1 MFGLWDDRGLDCG
14 IINLVT
20 LNRRLDHRFLG
31 TADDEDAVVDL
42 PESIGNI
49 ALGIAAFNTGEDRF
63 WTFTEMCGF
72 VAAVDLNRFYGI
84 RIVKIFGAEC
94 LFDHRAAARNVVN
107 ERSSQR
113 EIQKKL
119 IKLGI
124 FTRKLTTVGK
134 AARVDE
140 HDLIKQFWR
149 VAARHDRQCR

>member
-1 MFGLWDDRGLDCG
+1 MFGLRNDRGLDCG
-14 IINLVT
+14 IINLVI

-49 ALGIAAFNTGEDRF
+49 ALGIAAFNTEKIAFGHSRDVQLRG
-63 WTFTEMCGF
+63 CGRSEP
-72 VAAVDLNRFYGI
+72 VLRYTDC
-84 RIVKIFGAEC
+84 KIFGAEC

-124 FTRKLTTVGK
+124 LPGS
-134 AARVDE
+134 
-140 HDLIKQFWR
+140 
-149 VAARHDRQCR
+149 

>member
-1 MFGLWDDRGLDCG
+1 MLGLRDDGGLDRG
-14 IINLVT
+14 IINLVI
-20 LNRRLDHRFLG
+20 LNRRFDHRFLG
-31 TADDEDAVVDL
+31 AADDEDAVVDL
-42 PESIGNI
+42 LEGIGNI
-49 ALGIAAFNTGEDRF
+49 ALGIAAFNAGEDRF
-63 WTFTEMCGF
+63 RTFAKMRGF
-72 VAAVDLNRFYGI
+72 VAAVDLNRFHGV

-94 LFDHRAAARNVVN
+94 LFDHRTAARNVVN

-124 FTRKLTTVGK
+124 FARKLAAVGE

-140 HDLIKQFWR
+140 HDLIEQFRR

>member
-14 IINLVT
+14 IINLVI

-63 WTFTEMCGF
+63 RTFTEMCGF

-124 FTRKLTTVGK
+124 FTRKLTTVPLNH
-134 AARVDE
+134 R
-140 HDLIKQFWR
+140 WR
-149 VAARHDRQCR
+149 ECWSDVRSQI

>member
-1 MFGLWDDRGLDCG
+1 
-14 IINLVT
+14 
-20 LNRRLDHRFLG
+20 
-31 TADDEDAVVDL
+31 
-42 PESIGNI
+42 
-49 ALGIAAFNTGEDRF
+49 
-63 WTFTEMCGF
+63 MCGF

-134 AARVDE
+134 TARVDE